1 MNIQDRDRLHA
12 VLDAR
17 LSDIATSLLEPP
29 PWYEPWLRLGPEST
43 WEERLLVCQGVR
55 DLGSLPDEV
64 GYFLVSWIIE
74 DLAIAVE
81 PERVDRLHSLNR
93 RESRRASD
101 RIFADL
107 LDQHGEH
114 EMAERFRTDPLGHAR
129 RREVG
134 RRFFFKKEGAAAP
147 EEPAWVKGFVKVVSS
162 SLLTDRS
169 TGHLGIRYR
178 EDNGLWEISVYPIQG
193 GGDLEESE
201 GSVASPSFA
210 WDIEEL
216 RSVFDRIDGSGWYAV
231 CPGGTESPYVWIE
244 GDYQDHEVF
253 LRLLPGAPVHDEP
266 GSDPIA
272 SVPWSEDSLLPYAR

>member
-1 MNIQDRDRLHA
+1 MSTQDRDRLHA

-29 PWYEPWLRLGPEST
+29 PWYEPWLRLGPKST
-43 WEERLLVCQGVR
+43 WEERLLVCQAVR
-55 DLGSLPDEV
+55 DSGSLPDEA

-74 DLAIAVE
+74 DLAITVE
-81 PERVDRLHSLNR
+81 SERVDRLHSLNR

-134 RRFFFKKEGAAAP
+134 RRFFFEAGGAEPP
-147 EEPAWVKGFVKVVSS
+147 EDPAWLKEFVKVVSS

-178 EDNGLWEISVYPIQG
+178 EDGGIWEISVYPLP
-193 GGDLEESE
+193 GGDLEEAERSA
-201 GSVASPSFA
+201 ASPGFA

-216 RSVFDRIDGSGWYAV
+216 RSVFDRIGGSGWYAV
-231 CPGGTESPYVWIE
+231 CPSGTESPYVWIE

-253 LRLLPGAPVHDEP
+253 LRLLPSEPVHDEP
-266 GSDPIA
+266 GE
-272 SVPWSEDSLLPYAR
+272 VYEVWKGE

>member
-1 MNIQDRDRLHA
+1 MSTKSRERLHT

-17 LSDIATSLLEPP
+17 LSGIATSLQEPP
-29 PWYEPWLRLGPEST
+29 PWYEPWLRLGPESI
-43 WEERLLVCQGVR
+43 WEERLLVCQAVR
-55 DLGSLPDEV
+55 DSGSLPDEV

-74 DLAIAVE
+74 DLAISVE
-81 PERVDRLHSLNR
+81 SERVDRLHSMNR

-129 RREVG
+129 RCEVG
-134 RRFFFKKEGAAAP
+134 RRFFFEAGGAELPGDPSWLKE
-147 EEPAWVKGFVKVVSS
+147 FVKVVSS

-178 EDNGLWEISVYPIQG
+178 EYGGIWEISVYPIQG

-201 GSVASPSFA
+201 GSAASPSFA

-253 LRLLPGAPVHDEP
+253 LRLLPGEPVHDEP
-266 GSDPIA
+266 GEQCE
-272 SVPWSEDSLLPYAR
+272 VWKGE

>member
-1 MNIQDRDRLHA
+1 MSTKDRERLHA

-17 LSDIATSLLEPP
+17 LSSPEPP
-29 PWYEPWLRLGPEST
+29 PWYGPWLRLGPEST
-43 WEERLLVCQGVR
+43 WEERLLVCQAVR

-101 RIFADL
+101 RLLADL
-107 LDQHGEH
+107 LDRHGEH

-134 RRFFFKKEGAAAP
+134 RRFFFKKEGAEAP
-147 EEPAWVKGFVKVVSS
+147 EDPAWVKGFVKVVSS
-162 SLLTDRS
+162 SVLTDRS

-178 EDNGLWEISVYPIQG
+178 EDNGSGKTSWRAQPVG
-193 GGDLEESE
+193 
-201 GSVASPSFA
+201 
-210 WDIEEL
+210 
-216 RSVFDRIDGSGWYAV
+216 RS
-231 CPGGTESPYVWIE
+231 
-244 GDYQDHEVF
+244 
-253 LRLLPGAPVHDEP
+253 
-266 GSDPIA
+266 
-272 SVPWSEDSLLPYAR
+272 